1 MNEFGWFKHNIAP
14 KKKLLVGLISQYVI
28 ANIALTIYHKCNST
42 SSISLVTQNLQL
54 LNRLENFNPFLIRVS
69 LLYAPGS
76 LTLNRSLTGFKFKY
90 WSYEKSVNSLLTHL
104 DI

>member
-1 MNEFGWFKHNIAP
+1 MNEFGWFKHNIAH
-14 KKKLLVGLISQYVI
+14 KKKLQVGLISQYV
-28 ANIALTIYHKCNST
+28 NIALTIYHKCNST